1 MVQGGFWCKTTG
13 GFRLH
18 SGLSR
23 GLLLASSAT
32 HLVGGEVVVPTGLAA
47 AAAGPLPAKTAAFPG
62 YVYCVL
68 GYTKSRTFGL
78 LAFDE

>member
-1 MVQGGFWCKTTG
+1 M
-13 GFRLH
+13 
-18 SGLSR
+18 
-23 GLLLASSAT
+23 
-32 HLVGGEVVVPTGLAA
+32 GGEVVVPTGLAA
-47 AAAGPLPAKTAAFPG
+47 AAAGPLPAAAKTVLAAAALLG